1 MLGRRMAG
9 MAGRNDRGSAGRG
22 LVITLLVAVV
32 LAAAAGVGYRY
43 ATGASGPSRP
53 VSVEIPSGATAAAVG
68 EILQDAGVI
77 RWGFAFRIA
86 AGLEDVESAIQA
98 GTYELRT
105 NMTVAQALNSLQTG
119 PTPNTVTV
127 TFPEGLELREVADLA
142 AQDLGLDPASVEQAA
157 TSGAFTLPP
166 YLPEGTGTVE
176 GFLFPKTYE
185 FPPEADAD
193 HVIDRLLQQ
202 FEVEAQGLPW
212 PRARSLGLTPYEVVT
227 VASLVEREARVAADR
242 GKIAAVIYNRLNR
255 NMPLQIDA
263 TVQYALA
270 EEDRRL
276 TFEDYEV
283 ESPYNT
289 YLHPGL
295 PPTPIA
301 SPGLASLRAA
311 LQPAPVDDL
320 YFVVVDEE
328 TGRHGFAETYQEFL
342 QLKARAGL

>member
-1 MLGRRMAG
+1 MLGQH
-9 MAGRNDRGSAGRG
+9 MAGRSDRGRAGRG
-22 LVITLLVAVV
+22 LVISLLAVVV

-53 VSVEIPSGATAAAVG
+53 VTIEIPEGSTAADVG
-68 EILQDAGVI
+68 DLLQEAGVI

-86 AGLEDVESAIQA
+86 AGLEDVASAIQA
-98 GTYELRT
+98 GTYRLRT
-105 NMTVAQALNSLQTG
+105 NMTVSQALDSLQTG
-119 PTPNTVTV
+119 PTPNTVTI

-142 AQDLGLDPASVEQAA
+142 ARDLGLDPASVEQAG

-166 YLPEGTGTVE
+166 YLPPGTGTVE

-193 HVIDRLLQQ
+193 QVIDRLLQQ
-202 FEVEAQGLPW
+202 FEVEADGLPW
-212 PRARSLGLTPYEVVT
+212 TRARQLGLSPYEVVT
-227 VASLVEREARVAADR
+227 VASLVEREARLPADR
-242 GKIAAVIYNRLNR
+242 GKIAGVIYNRLER

-263 TVQYALA
+263 TVQYALH
-270 EEDRRL
+270 EQNRPL

-311 LQPAPVDDL
+311 LEPAPIDDL

-342 QLKARAGL
+342 RLKAQAGL